1 MKREILRISDL
12 NYRHER
18 MPALENISLCILEGE
33 CVGFF
38 GLSYSGK
45 NFLVSLLTG
54 KVEGASGK
62 FSFSIDAQKV
72 DSNKELKEKVY
83 HMTAQN
89 YLIGDWTV
97 AEYIGLVDS
106 RGFGLILRKGAI
118 EEKASQLF
126 AELGLEMDVSR
137 KLRDISEAEKRIVDL
152 VKALNKGAR
161 LVVIEDEFEG
171 MDAEDIRLFQET
183 MKRLIAG
190 RMAVII
196 SSNSYMVMQTLSD
209 KYVFF
214 NKGRIVKKC
223 ARKSIRD
230 REQLEGYLLGDTL
243 LSLESEPD
251 RQAPEHNGRENVIYR
266 VKGLRLQN
274 GEQREFAFAKGEVT
288 TFLILN
294 GREKEEFFLAL
305 SGRRRDDKTVYL
317 LDGIRLAAAGTDLFV
332 KNKIVSV
339 KNMGGSEELF
349 SKMTVEE
356 NLLMPS
362 LSKLSAWDYI
372 AASGGLMKMV
382 SRDGGAKDV
391 EQNTLTGNL
400 KINEMIRLILE
411 RWYFYNP
418 RVLVLFE
425 PFIMCDAQGISI
437 VKAYIRKFAQRGTAV
452 IICQSRDEYIEDLSD
467 RILRIR

>member
-1 MKREILRISDL
+1 M
-12 NYRHER
+12 
-18 MPALENISLCILEGE
+18 
-33 CVGFF
+33 
-38 GLSYSGK
+38 
-45 NFLVSLLTG
+45 
-54 KVEGASGK
+54 
-62 FSFSIDAQKV
+62 
-72 DSNKELKEKVY
+72 
-83 HMTAQN
+83 
-89 YLIGDWTV
+89 
-97 AEYIGLVDS
+97 
-106 RGFGLILRKGAI
+106 
-118 EEKASQLF
+118 
-126 AELGLEMDVSR
+126 
-137 KLRDISEAEKRIVDL
+137 
-152 VKALNKGAR
+152 
-161 LVVIEDEFEG
+161 
-171 MDAEDIRLFQET
+171 
-183 MKRLIAG
+183 
-190 RMAVII
+190 
-196 SSNSYMVMQTLSD
+196 
-209 KYVFF
+209 
-214 NKGRIVKKC
+214 
-223 ARKSIRD
+223 
-230 REQLEGYLLGDTL
+230 
-243 LSLESEPD
+243 SLESEPD

-317 LDGIRLAAAGTDLFV
+317 LDGIRLEAAGTDLFV

>member
-1 MKREILRISDL
+1 MKREILRISNL

-18 MPALENISLCILEGE
+18 LLKLTNISLCILEGE

-54 KVEGASGK
+54 QIEGASGK
-62 FSFSIDAQKV
+62 FSFSIDGQKV
-72 DSNKELKEKVY
+72 DSNKELKKKVY

-106 RGFGLILRKGAI
+106 RGFGLILRKNVI
-118 EEKASQLF
+118 EETVKQYF
-126 AELGLEMDVSR
+126 DMLGLEIDVSR
-137 KLRDISEAEKRIVDL
+137 KLRDISEAEKRVVDL
-152 VKALNKGAR
+152 VKALNKGTR

-171 MDAEDIRLFQET
+171 MDAGDIRTFEKA
-183 MKRLIAG
+183 MKDLIAG

-196 SSNSYMVMQTLSD
+196 SSNSHVVMETLSD

-214 NKGRIVKKC
+214 SKGQIVKKC
-223 ARKSIRD
+223 SRDFIRD
-230 REQLEGYLLGDTL
+230 KEQLERYLLGDMVV
-243 LSLESEPD
+243 SPESEPGP
-251 RQAPEHNGRENVIYR
+251 QVQEHNGRENVIYR
-266 VKGLRLQN
+266 VKGLRLQS
-274 GEQREFAFAKGEVT
+274 GEQRDFAFARGEVT

-294 GREKEEFFLAL
+294 GREKEDFFLAL
-305 SGRRRDDKTVYL
+305 SGRRRDEETVYL
-317 LDGIRLAAAGTDLFV
+317 LDGIRLDAPGTDLFV
-332 KNKIVSV
+332 RNKIVSV

-362 LSKLSAWDYI
+362 LSKLSSWDYV
-372 AASGGLMKMV
+372 AASGGLMKMAF
-382 SRDGGAKDV
+382 RDGGTKDM

-452 IICQSRDEYIEDLSD
+452 IICQSREEYIEDLSD